1 MYVCVCVCVRIYSLF
16 CRVESVYVC
25 VCVCVK
31 PLPSV
36 NWSVDFVTLMS
47 VD

>member
-1 MYVCVCVCVRIYSLF
+1 MYTCEYMCVCVCKSA
-16 CRVESVYVC
+16 S